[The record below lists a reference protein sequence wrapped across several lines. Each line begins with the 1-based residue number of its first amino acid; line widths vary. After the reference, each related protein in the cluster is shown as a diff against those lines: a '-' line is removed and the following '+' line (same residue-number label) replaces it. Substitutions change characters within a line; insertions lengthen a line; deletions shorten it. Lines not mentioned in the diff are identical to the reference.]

1 MDESETYMNFAKTN
15 SGILR
20 KASRDILSSTYSELK
35 TGKEEPLSNKEQDP
49 PVASGRGELP
59 ITAQTEGMNST
70 YSVLNLRKDEP
81 LIHEYEDP
89 PIASGPAE
97 LSVTAQ
103 ADEPEVSYVEINF
116 QRLSEPRP
124 HAADGLT
131 STYSEL
137 NFRRDEPLI
146 EDIEDPPVTSEPGGQ
161 PLAARTGADKQE
173 PRENIGDR
181 SYRKI
186 CPSCLVTFSVI
197 AIVAGLSIHV
207 LQIRQSLIASDQK
220 YQRLLEE
227 YQEMNRTQRQRRL
240 QNDELNSTL
249 EYRTNENSRLDL
261 SLRTCLKNVSVL
273 ESKLLVLE
281 SNHSTLENK
290 VLVLESNLSVLSS
303 NLSDQRQMQIHLLDN
318 FRHLEMKY
326 GTLNET
332 KAEICQL
339 LSSRKEEP
347 CFLDWMKIEDSCYFI
362 SKFKKSYDEAKEYCS
377 KFNSK
382 LLEIN
387 SEEEEDLID
396 RSDYDRNKLYWIGKC
411 KFGEVSS
418 NVVYEE
424 KAGKFKCR
432 KCQWY
437 NAFYPCSQKQHHFIC
452 EKSACWCPDSSE
464 KIQAMC
470 QQPEGPT

>member
-1 MDESETYMNFAKTN
+1 MENERLLVQQSKDRSNAEYDSSSIKYQNMFFTQ
-15 SGILR
+15 
-20 KASRDILSSTYSELK
+20 LSTVIVPR
-35 TGKEEPLSNKEQDP
+35 TR
-49 PVASGRGELP
+49 AAALP
-59 ITAQTEGMNST
+59 IEENDELIRCYHGDQVPCDAFGETALSPRQDDDCHNVHYGLTPT
-70 YSVLNLRKDEP
+70 YSV
-81 LIHEYEDP
+81 
-89 PIASGPAE
+89 
-97 LSVTAQ
+97 
-103 ADEPEVSYVEINF
+103 
-116 QRLSEPRP
+116 
-124 HAADGLT
+124 
-131 STYSEL
+131 L

-146 EDIEDPPVTSEPGGQ
+146 KEIEDPPVTSEPEGQ
-161 PLAARTGADKQE
+161 PLTARTGADKQE

-249 EYRTNENSRLDL
+249 EYRTTENSRLDL

-303 NLSDQRQMQIHLLDN
+303 NLSDQRQMQTHLLDN

-339 LSSRKEEP
+339 LSSRKEKCP
-347 CFLDWMKIEDSCYFI
+347 LVSCTRRKPESSNAGNVNGTMRFTLAVRNNTI
-362 SKFKKSYDEAKEYCS
+362 SSARSLPVGVQIVLKR
-377 KFNSK
+377 SK
-382 LLEIN
+382 LCVN
-387 SEEEEDLID
+387 SPRGRLDSNDNTLFLPISL
-396 RSDYDRNKLYWIGKC
+396 SDC
-411 KFGEVSS
+411 
-418 NVVYEE
+418 
-424 KAGKFKCR
+424 
-432 KCQWY
+432 
-437 NAFYPCSQKQHHFIC
+437 H
-452 EKSACWCPDSSE
+452 
-464 KIQAMC
+464 
-470 QQPEGPT
+470 

>member
-1 MDESETYMNFAKTN
+1 MDDSENYMNVKFAKTD
-15 SGILR
+15 
-20 KASRDILSSTYSELK
+20 SRSPSW
-35 TGKEEPLSNKEQDP
+35 
-49 PVASGRGELP
+49 
-59 ITAQTEGMNST
+59 
-70 YSVLNLRKDEP
+70 DEP
-81 LIHEYEDP
+81 D
-89 PIASGPAE
+89 
-97 LSVTAQ
+97 
-103 ADEPEVSYVEINF
+103 VSYVEINF

-124 HAADGLT
+124 QAAGDGLTSTYSELNFRRDEPLIEDIGDPPVTSEPEGQPLTARTDGLT

-173 PRENIGDR
+173 PRENLGDR

-249 EYRTNENSRLDL
+249 EYRTTENSRLDL

-303 NLSDQRQMQIHLLDN
+303 NLSDQRQMQTHLLDN

-362 SKFKKSYDEAKEYCS
+362 SKFKKSYHEAKEYCS

-396 RSDYDRNKLYWIGKC
+396 RSDYDRNKSYWIGKC

-418 NVVYEE
+418 SVVYKE

-464 KIQAMC
+464 KIQAVC